1 MIEQHYMCMANVT
14 NQKTYSSY
22 QSLAISFGVS
32 ILMLEFH
39 DETEIRIPQV
49 VLNPLVDAAIQFRI
63 EMILPVSSFTFCLNI
78 V

>member
-1 MIEQHYMCMANVT
+1 
-14 NQKTYSSY
+14 
-22 QSLAISFGVS
+22 
-32 ILMLEFH
+32 MLEFH